1 MVAYDLESRLAVL
14 RWATIAGDGKGGA
27 LLDRNFWHRLPLP
40 APKGEGCMSF
50 VIGVLFGPFGILFAL
65 LSSGNRVTCP
75 NCREKIHREAT
86 VCPRCQRAVKGAG

>member
-1 MVAYDLESRLAVL
+1 
-14 RWATIAGDGKGGA
+14 
-27 LLDRNFWHRLPLP
+27 
-40 APKGEGCMSF
+40 MSF
-50 VIGVLFGPFGILFAL
+50 VIGVLFGPFGILFSL